1 MQVAIYEQ
9 RLKAVELSDRQ
20 SANQWIYFGKPNE
33 SMCKE
38 NLKFILQHLEMLQY
52 QSGIHRLINT
62 EALHDTYYKHLKYKL
77 TKQGAKMQLTVQ
89 INYVVQSN
97 YDG

>member
-1 MQVAIYEQ
+1 
-9 RLKAVELSDRQ
+9 
-20 SANQWIYFGKPNE
+20 
-33 SMCKE
+33 
-38 NLKFILQHLEMLQY
+38 MLQY

-77 TKQGAKMQLTVQ
+77 SKQGAKMQLIVQ